1 MCMCSCVAVCA
12 VKNNRHHFGKR
23 TGVRHASSCRDPTS
37 APARAPA
44 SASQVFPKCS
54 TKCSPKCST
63 KCSTKCF
70 QKLPRAKYDPRR
82 SRRDILLALTHTH
95 GTSRWTLFLK
105 MTKPDQ
111 KSPKYA
117 CPSQHGYTNVL
128 QIRRFTTAKPR
139 KKNRKQMAAILS
151 QKRSRH
157 GDFRTNFDA
166 SLFLVMVSFRHVPST
181 CIGIFRFR
189 KQADVLVTNTPKSN
203 QN

>member
-1 MCMCSCVAVCA
+1 MRRKCS
-12 VKNNRHHFGKR
+12 H
-23 TGVRHASSCRDPTS
+23 
-37 APARAPA
+37 
-44 SASQVFPKCS
+44 KCS

-139 KKNRKQMAAILS
+139 KKTENRWPLFYRRNALVTVTSAPTLMRLCFLSWCRSDMSRLPALVSFVSENRPTSSSQIRQSQTKIETKKNGREILQARAAD
-151 QKRSRH
+151 H
-157 GDFRTNFDA
+157 GDL
-166 SLFLVMVSFRHVPST
+166 SSVPST
-181 CIGIFRFR
+181 Y
-189 KQADVLVTNTPKSN
+189 
-203 QN
+203 